1 MKHNTML
8 HHVGKILFIS
18 SALALYK
25 KYIIMVGFSRL
36 AVLGAV
42 LPVALAAVR
51 SEPRPATELRLV
63 KTSEEDPGT
72 WMTEEEKF
80 EKLTSKRIGFMDI
93 TDTMG
98 LEAMGAARKAAKA
111 QQKAAAAFPSTPSH
125 QTQAKT
131 LIANVKQSNLQ
142 TWTNTLADFY
152 NRYYRGSY
160 AATSASWMYNT
171 VVSVASANSAI
182 TVKQFAHSYSQPS
195 VIATIPGSS
204 AEVVVVSA
212 HYDSIGS
219 TTSGRAPGADDN
231 ASVGLPTYLSI
242 HLSVT
247 LSIYVDV
254 KALGVVV
261 VLEALRVLAEAKY
274 APANTL
280 EFHFYSGEEGGLLG
294 SRDVFNS
301 YVRSGVDVLAVMNQD
316 MTGYSPNNVIAV
328 FTDYADAGLTAFI
341 QKLVPVY
348 TSLPLSTD
356 RCGYG
361 CSDHASAYSAGYPAA
376 YVCDENI
383 RDSSPYIHSA
393 QDTVSTVSFPH
404 VFEHAKLTVGFLVEA
419 SYF

>member
-1 MKHNTML
+1 
-8 HHVGKILFIS
+8 
-18 SALALYK
+18 
-25 KYIIMVGFSRL
+25 MVGFSRL
-36 AVLGAV
+36 AAVGAI
-42 LPVALAAVR
+42 LPLALAAVR
-51 SEPRPATELRLV
+51 SEPRPILSKPAAELRLV
-63 KTSEEDPGT
+63 KTSEDDAGI
-72 WMTEEEKF
+72 WITEEEKF
-80 EKLTSKRIGFMDI
+80 EKFTSKRIGFMDI
-93 TDTMG
+93 TDTMD
-98 LEAMGAARKAAKA
+98 LEAMGAARKA
-111 QQKAAAAFPSTPSH
+111 QQKAAAAFPSAPSH
-125 QTQAKT
+125 QTQANA
-131 LIANVKQSNLQ
+131 LIKNVKQSNLE
-142 TWTNTLADFY
+142 TWTNALANFY

-160 AATSASWMYNT
+160 AATSASWMYDT
-171 VVSVASANSAI
+171 VRSVAAANPAI

-195 VIATIPGSS
+195 VIASIPGAS

-231 ASVGLPTYLSI
+231 AS
-242 HLSVT
+242 
-247 LSIYVDV
+247 
-254 KALGVVV
+254 GVVV

-274 APANTL
+274 GPANTL

-301 YVRSGVDVLAVMNQD
+301 YVRSGVEVLAVMNQD

-328 FTDYADAGLTAFI
+328 FTDYADAGLTSFI

-348 TSLPLSTD
+348 SSLPLSTD
-356 RCGYG
+356 RCGYA

-404 VFEHAKLTVGFLVEA
+404 VYEHAKLTVGFLVEA

>member
-1 MKHNTML
+1 MT
-8 HHVGKILFIS
+8 
-18 SALALYK
+18 
-25 KYIIMVGFSRL
+25 GFSRL
-36 AVLGAV
+36 AVLVAA
-42 LPVALAAVR
+42 LPLAFAAVR
-51 SEPRPATELRLV
+51 SAPRPATELRLV

-93 TDTMG
+93 TDTME
-98 LEAMGAARKAAKA
+98 LETMGAALKAARS
-111 QQKAAAAFPSTPSH
+111 QKRAAFPSSPSH
-125 QTQAKT
+125 QTQANT
-131 LIANVKQSNLQ
+131 LIKNVKQSNLQ
-142 TWTNTLADFY
+142 TWTNGLADIY

-160 AATSASWMYNT
+160 AGTSATYMYST
-171 VVSVASANSAI
+171 VTSVASANSAI
-182 TVKQFAHSYSQPS
+182 TVKQFSHSYSQPS

-204 AEVVVVSA
+204 SEVVIVSA
-212 HYDSIGS
+212 HYDSVGS

-231 ASVGLPTYLSI
+231 AS
-242 HLSVT
+242 
-247 LSIYVDV
+247 
-254 KALGVVV
+254 GVVA

-316 MTGYSPNNVIAV
+316 MTGFSPNNVIAV
-328 FTDYADAGLTAFI
+328 YTDYSDTNLNNFI
-341 QKLVPVY
+341 KKLIPIY
-348 TSLPLSTD
+348 TSLPVSTD
-356 RCGYG
+356 KCGYG

-404 VFEHAKLTVGFLVEA
+404 VLEHAKLTVGFLVEA

>member
-1 MKHNTML
+1 
-8 HHVGKILFIS
+8 
-18 SALALYK
+18 
-25 KYIIMVGFSRL
+25 MVGFSRL
-36 AVLGAV
+36 AVLGAI
-42 LPVALAAVR
+42 LPLALAAVP
-51 SEPRPATELRLV
+51 SEPRPILSKPAAGLRLV
-63 KTSEEDPGT
+63 KISEDDPGT
-72 WMTEEEKF
+72 WMTEEDKF
-80 EKLTSKRIGFMDI
+80 ERLTSKRIGFVDI
-93 TDTMG
+93 TDTME
-98 LEAMGAARKAAKA
+98 LEAMGAARKAARA
-111 QQKAAAAFPSTPSH
+111 QQKAAAFPSAPSH
-125 QTQAKT
+125 QTQANA
-131 LIANVKQSNLQ
+131 LISNVNQSNLQ
-142 TWTNTLADFY
+142 TWTNTLANFY

-160 AATSASWMYNT
+160 AATSASWMYST

-195 VIATIPGSS
+195 VIATIPGTS
-204 AEVVVVSA
+204 AEVVIVSA

-231 ASVGLPTYLSI
+231 AS
-242 HLSVT
+242 
-247 LSIYVDV
+247 
-254 KALGVVV
+254 GVVV
-261 VLEALRVLAEAKY
+261 ILEALRVLAAAKY

-301 YVRSGVDVLAVMNQD
+301 YVGSGVDVLAVMNQD

-328 FTDYADAGLTAFI
+328 YTDYADTSLTSFI

-376 YVCDENI
+376 YVCDENL

-393 QDTVSTVSFPH
+393 SDTVSTVSFPH
-404 VFEHAKLTVGFLVEA
+404 VLQHAKLTVGFLVEA

>member
-1 MKHNTML
+1 
-8 HHVGKILFIS
+8 
-18 SALALYK
+18 
-25 KYIIMVGFSRL
+25 MVGFSRL

-42 LPVALAAVR
+42 LPLVLAAVP
-51 SEPRPATELRLV
+51 SEPRPILSKPAELRLV

-93 TDTMG
+93 TDTME
-98 LEAMGAARKAAKA
+98 LEAMGAARKAL
-111 QQKAAAAFPSTPSH
+111 QRAAAAFPSGPSH
-125 QTQAKT
+125 QTQANA
-131 LIANVKQSNLQ
+131 LIKNVKQSNLQ
-142 TWTNTLADFY
+142 TWTNSLADFY

-171 VVSVASANSAI
+171 VVSVAAANSAI

-204 AEVVVVSA
+204 AEVVIVSA

-231 ASVGLPTYLSI
+231 AS
-242 HLSVT
+242 
-247 LSIYVDV
+247 
-254 KALGVVV
+254 GVVV

-328 FTDYADAGLTAFI
+328 FSDYGDSSLIAFM
-341 QKLVPVY
+341 KTLVPVY
-348 TSLPLSTD
+348 TSLPVSTD

-404 VFEHAKLTVGFLVEA
+404 VLEHAKLTVGFLVEA